1 MMAALAL
8 ALGGCASAGQDN
20 LRVEQIGDLVAF
32 EQTLTRAFNE
42 DTSGNDRQPDPVG
55 PFVARRVVLDDG
67 QPSLTVVYLVGQ
79 MDCGSGGCTLF
90 VFQGEGDA
98 MRLLSRTTISNPPIQ
113 LLESRT
119 NGLPDLAVRVR
130 NMDLDGG
137 PLYGV
142 LRFDGTTYPLN
153 PGMAP
158 AVVMTDPPQGQV
170 IISDDDV
177 RTAREASLA

>member
-1 MMAALAL
+1 MMAALVL
-8 ALGGCASAGQDN
+8 SGCASVGQDEV
-20 LRVEQIGDLVAF
+20 RVEQIGDLVAF
-32 EQTLTRAFNE
+32 EQTLGRAFSE
-42 DTSGNDRQPDPVG
+42 DTAGYDRQADPVG
-55 PFVARRVVLDDG
+55 PFVARRIVLGDG
-67 QPSLTVVYLVGQ
+67 QLSLTVVYLVGQ
-79 MDCGSGGCTLF
+79 MDCGTGGCTLF

-113 LLESRT
+113 VLESRT

-153 PGMAP
+153 PGMPP

-170 IISDDDV
+170 IISDDDL
-177 RTAREASLA
+177 RTARAAAQP